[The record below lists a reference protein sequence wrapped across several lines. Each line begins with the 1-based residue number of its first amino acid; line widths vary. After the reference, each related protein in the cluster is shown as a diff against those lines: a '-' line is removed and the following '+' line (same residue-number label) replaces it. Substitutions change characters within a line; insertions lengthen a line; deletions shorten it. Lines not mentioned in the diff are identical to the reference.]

1 MLEKE
6 LRGVVLL
13 GVFGDCC
20 AYGYGVLDTSA
31 KGSSDWAAPYLEK
44 TWMWIGFLWAL
55 TSKVISQ
62 FFSYGC
68 C

>member
-44 TWMWIGFLWAL
+44 TWMWIGF
-55 TSKVISQ
+55 
-62 FFSYGC
+62 GC